1 MKLYHER
8 CAGLDVH
15 SNLIVACARIA
26 VPGAEATVETRSFGG
41 SMTALLALS
50 DWLSALGV
58 THVVMESSGVYWK
71 PVWHVLEGHFE
82 LVLANAMHV
91 RNMPGRKS
99 DVNDATW
106 LAELLAHGL
115 VRGSFV
121 PPIAIQGLRDLTRT
135 RKQLTREA
143 AQHTQRIQ
151 KVLEDANL
159 KMASV
164 FSDIM
169 GASGRAVLQAIA
181 NGEQDPERLADLT
194 RQRLKAP
201 RGEIV
206 EALRGRITAHH
217 RFLIKLHLQ
226 QIKATEAAV
235 DLVESRLG
243 EVMAPFRAAEQ
254 LLSTIPGVSETVARV
269 IIAEI
274 GDDMS
279 RFPTAGHLRSWAGL
293 SPGLNESAGKKLS
306 TRTRRGGWLK
316 TTLVQAAWCATRK
329 KDCYLRSQFARI
341 KSRRGPKKASL
352 AVAASILTAAY
363 HMLKTGAEYHDLGP
377 AYLDNRDKRR
387 VTKRLVNRLRSM
399 GFSVELRAA

>member
-1 MKLYHER
+1 M
-8 CAGLDVH
+8 
-15 SNLIVACARIA
+15 S
-26 VPGAEATVETRSFGG
+26 
-41 SMTALLALS
+41 
-50 DWLSALGV
+50 
-58 THVVMESSGVYWK
+58 
-71 PVWHVLEGHFE
+71 
-82 LVLANAMHV
+82 
-91 RNMPGRKS
+91 RN
-99 DVNDATW
+99 
-106 LAELLAHGL
+106 
-115 VRGSFV
+115 
-121 PPIAIQGLRDLTRT
+121 TRT
-135 RKQLTREA
+135 RKQLAREA

-164 FSDIM
+164 VSDIM

-201 RGEIV
+201 RGEVV

-226 QIKATEAAV
+226 QIKATEAAI

-243 EVMAPFRAAEQ
+243 ELMAPFRAAEH

-306 TRTRRGGWLK
+306 TRSRRGGWLK
-316 TTLVQAAWCATRK
+316 TTLV
-329 KDCYLRSQFARI
+329 
-341 KSRRGPKKASL
+341 
-352 AVAASILTAAY
+352 
-363 HMLKTGAEYHDLGP
+363 
-377 AYLDNRDKRR
+377 
-387 VTKRLVNRLRSM
+387 
-399 GFSVELRAA
+399 

>member
-15 SNLIVACARIA
+15 ANLIVACIRVALA
-26 VPGAEATVETRSFGG
+26 GGEAEYETRSFAAN
-41 SMTALLALS
+41 TKQLLALA
-50 DWLSALGV
+50 DWLGERRV
-58 THVVMESSGVYWK
+58 THVVMESTGVYWK

-82 LVLANAMHV
+82 LVLANARDV
-91 RNMPGRKS
+91 KNLPGRKS

-121 PPIAIQGLRDLTRT
+121 PPAPIQELRDLTRT

-143 AQHTQRIQ
+143 AQHMLRIQ

-159 KMASV
+159 KMTSV

-169 GASGRAVLQAIA
+169 GASGRAVLEAIVS
-181 NGEQDPERLADLT
+181 GEGDPERLADLT
-194 RQRLKAP
+194 RGRLKAP
-201 RGEIV
+201 RAEIV
-206 EALRGRITAHH
+206 EALRGRIKAHH

-226 QIKATEAAV
+226 QITATEATI
-235 DLVESRLG
+235 DELESRLG
-243 EVMAPFRAAEQ
+243 EVMAPFRAAEK

-274 GDDMS
+274 GDDMR
-279 RFPTAGHLRSWAGL
+279 RFPSAGHLRSWAGL

-306 TRTRRGGWLK
+306 TRVRRGGWLK

-329 KDCYLRSQFARI
+329 KDSYLRSQFARI
-341 KSRRGPKKASL
+341 KARRGPKKAIL
-352 AVAASILTAAY
+352 AVAGSILTATY

-377 AYLDNRDKRR
+377 AYLDQRDKRR
-387 VTKRLVNRLRSM
+387 VTNRLVKRLRSM
-399 GFSVELRAA
+399 GYSVELTAA